1 MRTAATPWDALL
13 CQPLPI
19 PQPADACTVLVV
31 DGRRV
36 TDPDQLRR
44 HFGDSDDDSECQQK
58 LLERARQIAAARAAT
73 PEQRKAR
80 RRKYMRAYLQD
91 WRARKRQAA
100 AAVPPDPETPT
111 PERTDR

>member
-13 CQPLPI
+13 CQPLPS

-36 TDPDQLRR
+36 TDPEQLRR
-44 HFGDSDDDSECQQK
+44 HFGDSDEDTECQRQ
-58 LLERARQIAAARAAT
+58 LLERARQIAAAHAVT

-80 RRKYMRAYLQD
+80 RRKYMRAYLQA

-100 AAVPPDPETPT
+100 AASTDPTPT
-111 PERTDR
+111 PERTEP